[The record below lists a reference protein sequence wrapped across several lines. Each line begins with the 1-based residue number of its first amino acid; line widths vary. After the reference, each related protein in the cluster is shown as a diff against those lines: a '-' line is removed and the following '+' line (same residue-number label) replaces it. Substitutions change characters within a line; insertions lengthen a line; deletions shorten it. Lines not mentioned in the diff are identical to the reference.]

1 MSDLEPSDLSHPQ
14 SSEALRNGSPVIFSM
29 MESILASPVKTI
41 IGLAVLSV
49 LVYLNSIGNGFAYDD
64 VLIIEKNP
72 LIRSVSN
79 IPRLFIIGYWDTW
92 YAGAAA
98 YRPFLMMTFALNYFV
113 SGAEAWSYHLVNV
126 LLHAANGCLLYFL
139 LIRYQVSLSL
149 AAVAGIIFAIHPV
162 HTEAVSN
169 VIGRGEVLAAF
180 WCGMSWLCWK
190 EYQEA
195 ARPFRKYGLLL
206 AASGAYLIGLL
217 TKESIIVLPVLL
229 FGLDLFRADRVTE
242 LRQFGVR
249 FLKQAVPYLGFVG
262 GLAIYFGLR
271 SMAGQI
277 LSQSSEISLPEMAKL
292 SSWGRLCTMASMSL
306 EYFRL
311 LVIGY
316 PLRPY
321 YDPLAF
327 GVLSSPN
334 WRSWLGL
341 FGVIGLALGAIVAYR
356 RAPIVTFAIGFVFV
370 TLGLFSNIV
379 FLVGSLVAERFLY
392 LPSVGYAILIAWFA
406 ERYVFSAFRT
416 GKPALG
422 QFLPAVVLLVCC
434 VGYIGITTR
443 RNLDWANNEALF
455 TRFIETDPKSSLGYT
470 IVGDIFLQRGEL
482 PEARRLFDTCLTLSP
497 SSFAGHWGLCQI
509 DFQEGKVLDCRKRID
524 FLLGFEPPQLLP
536 PADDWAQVHML
547 NARLSVQEQNWEKA
561 IIEADRAVTL
571 SPVVPDAQLL
581 AADIRVQA
589 NQMDTALRLYQA
601 LIRQYPDFDRGF
613 NNYGVVLLRLGKL
626 TEAEI
631 QFQQALRLNPDS
643 TVAARNLGLVQ
654 SRLQSVPK

>member
-1 MSDLEPSDLSHPQ
+1 
-14 SSEALRNGSPVIFSM
+14 
-29 MESILASPVKTI
+29 
-41 IGLAVLSV
+41 
-49 LVYLNSIGNGFAYDD
+49 
-64 VLIIEKNP
+64 
-72 LIRSVSN
+72 
-79 IPRLFIIGYWDTW
+79 
-92 YAGAAA
+92 
-98 YRPFLMMTFALNYFV
+98 
-113 SGAEAWSYHLVNV
+113 
-126 LLHAANGCLLYFL
+126 
-139 LIRYQVSLSL
+139 
-149 AAVAGIIFAIHPV
+149 
-162 HTEAVSN
+162 
-169 VIGRGEVLAAF
+169 
-180 WCGMSWLCWK
+180 
-190 EYQEA
+190 
-195 ARPFRKYGLLL
+195 
-206 AASGAYLIGLL
+206 
-217 TKESIIVLPVLL
+217 
-229 FGLDLFRADRVTE
+229 
-242 LRQFGVR
+242 
-249 FLKQAVPYLGFVG
+249 
-262 GLAIYFGLR
+262 
-271 SMAGQI
+271 MAGQI

-292 SSWGRLCTMASMSL
+292 SSWGRLSTMASMSL

-321 YDPLAF
+321 YDPLSF

-334 WRSWLGL
+334 WRSWLGV
-341 FGVIGLALGAIVAYR
+341 FGVTGLALGAILAYR
-356 RAPIVTFAIGFVFV
+356 RAPIVTFAIGFFFI

-392 LPSVGYAILIAWFA
+392 LPSVGYAIMIAWLA
-406 ERYVFSAFRT
+406 ERYVFSAVRT
-416 GKPALG
+416 TKPALG

-470 IVGDIFLQRGEL
+470 ILGDIFLKRGEL
-482 PEARRLFDTCLTLSP
+482 PQARRLFDNCLTLSP

-509 DFQEGKVLDCRKRID
+509 DFQEGKALDCRKRID
-524 FLLGFEPPQLLP
+524 FLLGFEPPRLLP

-547 NARLSVQEQNWEKA
+547 NARLWTLEKNWEKA
-561 IIEADRAVTL
+561 VTEADRAAVL

-589 NQMDTALRLYQA
+589 NQLDAALKMYQA
-601 LIRQYPDFDRGF
+601 LTHQYPDFDRGF

-626 TEAEI
+626 TEAEA

>member
-1 MSDLEPSDLSHPQ
+1 MSDLEPSDLSSPQ
-14 SSEALRNGSPVIFSM
+14 PSEVLPNRSPAMFSM
-29 MESILASPVKTI
+29 VESVLTSPVKTI

-72 LIRSVSN
+72 LLRSVSN
-79 IPRLFIIGYWDTW
+79 IPRLFLIGYWDTW

-98 YRPFLMMTFALNYFV
+98 YRPFLMMTFVLNYAV
-113 SGAEAWSYHLVNV
+113 SGTEAWSYHLVNV
-126 LLHAANGCLLYFL
+126 LLHAANSCLLYFL
-139 LIRYQVSLSL
+139 LIRYQVSLSV
-149 AAVAGIIFAIHPV
+149 AAIAGLIFAIHPV

-180 WCGMSWLCWK
+180 CCGVSWLCWK
-190 EYQEA
+190 EYQETSQ
-195 ARPFRKYGLLL
+195 PFLKYGLFL
-206 AASGAYLIGLL
+206 AASGAYLVGLL

-229 FGLDLFRADRVTE
+229 FGLDLFWAERVAE
-242 LRQFGVR
+242 WRQFGGR
-249 FLKQAVPYLGFVG
+249 FLKLAAPYLGFVG
-262 GLAIYFGLR
+262 GLAIYFWLR

-292 SSWGRLCTMASMSL
+292 SYWGRAATMASMSL

-392 LPSVGYAILIAWFA
+392 LPSVGYAILIAWLA
-406 ERYVFSAFRT
+406 EQYVFSAFRSD
-416 GKPALG
+416 KPASGRLIA
-422 QFLPAVVLLVCC
+422 AVVLLVWC
-434 VGYIGITTR
+434 VGYIGITAR

-455 TRFIETDPKSSLGYT
+455 TRFIETDPKSSLG
-470 IVGDIFLQRGEL
+470 
-482 PEARRLFDTCLTLSP
+482 
-497 SSFAGHWGLCQI
+497 
-509 DFQEGKVLDCRKRID
+509 
-524 FLLGFEPPQLLP
+524 
-536 PADDWAQVHML
+536 
-547 NARLSVQEQNWEKA
+547 
-561 IIEADRAVTL
+561 
-571 SPVVPDAQLL
+571 
-581 AADIRVQA
+581 
-589 NQMDTALRLYQA
+589 
-601 LIRQYPDFDRGF
+601 
-613 NNYGVVLLRLGKL
+613 
-626 TEAEI
+626 
-631 QFQQALRLNPDS
+631 
-643 TVAARNLGLVQ
+643 
-654 SRLQSVPK
+654 

>member
-14 SSEALRNGSPVIFSM
+14 PSKAPQNEFPAMFSM
-29 MESILASPVKTI
+29 VESVLASPVKTI

-79 IPRLFIIGYWDTW
+79 VPKLFVIGYWDTW

-98 YRPFLMMTFALNYFV
+98 YRPFLMMTFVLNYAA
-113 SGAEAWSYHLVNV
+113 SGTEAWSYHLVNV
-126 LLHAANGCLLYFL
+126 LLHAANSCLLYFL
-139 LIRYQVSLSL
+139 LVRYQVSFSI
-149 AAVAGIIFAIHPV
+149 ATVAGLIFAIHPV

-180 WCGMSWLCWK
+180 CCGVSWLCWK
-190 EYQEA
+190 EYQDA
-195 ARPFRKYGLLL
+195 SSSFRKYGLFL

-229 FGLDLFRADRVTE
+229 LGLDLFRADRVAE

-249 FLKQAVPYLGFVG
+249 FFKLAVPYLGFVG

-292 SSWGRLCTMASMSL
+292 SYWGRLATMASMSL

-311 LVIGY
+311 LAIGY

-321 YDPLAF
+321 YDPLTF

-341 FGVIGLALGAIVAYR
+341 LGVSGLGLGAMFAYR

-392 LPSVGYAILIAWFA
+392 LPSVGYAILIAWLV
-406 ERYVFSAFRT
+406 EQYVVSAFRSD
-416 GKPALG
+416 KPDVGRLIA
-422 QFLPAVVLLVCC
+422 AVVLLVWC
-434 VGYIGITTR
+434 VGYIGITAR
-443 RNLDWANNEALF
+443 RNLDWDNNEALF
-455 TRFIETDPKSSLGYT
+455 TRFVETDPKSSLGYT
-470 IVGDIFLQRGEL
+470 ILGDIFFRRGEL
-482 PEARRLFDTCLTLSP
+482 PDARRLFEHCLTLAP

-509 DFQEGKVLDCRKRID
+509 DFQEGKTLDCRKRID
-524 FLLGFEPPQLLP
+524 FLLGFEPPQLVP

-547 NARLSVQEQNWEKA
+547 NARLWTLEKDWDKA
-561 IIEADRAVTL
+561 MVEADRAVTL

-589 NQMDTALRLYQA
+589 NQMDSALRLYQA
-601 LIRQYPDFDRGF
+601 LIRQFPDFDRGF

-626 TEAEI
+626 TEAET

-654 SRLQSVPK
+654 SRLQAVPK

>member
-1 MSDLEPSDLSHPQ
+1 MSDLQPAEVLQPSGGIQ
-14 SSEALRNGSPVIFSM
+14 SESPGIISLLGSVFT
-29 MESILASPVKTI
+29 SPVKTMA
-41 IGLAVLSV
+41 GLAILSV
-49 LVYLNSIGNGFAYDD
+49 FVYLNSIGNGFAYDD
-64 VLIIEKNP
+64 VLIIEKNL
-72 LIRSVSN
+72 LIRSVFN
-79 IPRLFIIGYWDTW
+79 IPKLFMIGYWDTW

-98 YRPFLMMTFALNYFV
+98 YRPFLMMTFVLNYAV
-113 SGAEAWSYHLVNV
+113 SGTDAWSYHLFNV
-126 LLHAANGCLLYFL
+126 LLHAANSCLLYFL
-139 LIRYQVSLSL
+139 LVRYQVSLSL
-149 AAVAGIIFAIHPV
+149 AAVAGIIFAVHPV

-169 VIGRGEVLAAF
+169 VIGRGELLAAF
-180 WCGMSWLCWK
+180 WCGVSWLCWK

-195 ARPFRKYGLLL
+195 SSPFRKYGLFL

-217 TKESIIVLPVLL
+217 TKESIIVLPILL
-229 FGLDLFRADRVTE
+229 FGVDLFRVDRVAE
-242 LRQFGVR
+242 LRQFGER
-249 FLKQAVPYLGFVG
+249 FLKLAVPYLGFVG

-292 SSWGRLCTMASMSL
+292 SYWGRLATMASMSL

-311 LVIGY
+311 LIVGY

-321 YDPLAF
+321 YDPLTF

-392 LPSVGYAILIAWFA
+392 LPSVGYAILIAWLA
-406 ERYVFSAFRT
+406 EQYVFSAFRSD
-416 GKPALG
+416 KPASGRLIA
-422 QFLPAVVLLVCC
+422 AVVLLVWC
-434 VGYIGITTR
+434 VGYIGITAR

-470 IVGDIFLQRGEL
+470 IVGDIFFRRGEI
-482 PEARRLFDTCLTLSP
+482 PEARRLFEHCLTLSP

-509 DFQEGKVLDCRKRID
+509 DFQEGKALDCRKRVD

-547 NARLSVQEQNWEKA
+547 NARLLAQAQNWEKA
-561 IIEADRAVTL
+561 IIAADRAVVL

-581 AADIRVQA
+581 AADIRAQA
-589 NQMDTALRLYQA
+589 NQIDSALRLYQA
-601 LIRQYPDFDRGF
+601 LIRQYPNFDRGL
-613 NNYGVVLLRLGKL
+613 NNYGVILLRLGKL
-626 TEAEI
+626 TEAEA

>member
-1 MSDLEPSDLSHPQ
+1 MSDLQPAEVLQPSGGIQ
-14 SSEALRNGSPVIFSM
+14 SESPGIISLLGSVFT
-29 MESILASPVKTI
+29 SPVKTMA
-41 IGLAVLSV
+41 GLAILSV
-49 LVYLNSIGNGFAYDD
+49 FVYLNSIGNGFAYDD
-64 VLIIEKNP
+64 VLIIEKNL
-72 LIRSVSN
+72 LIRSVFN
-79 IPRLFIIGYWDTW
+79 IPKLFMIGYWDTW

-98 YRPFLMMTFALNYFV
+98 YRPFLMMTFVLNYAV
-113 SGAEAWSYHLVNV
+113 SGTDAWSYHLFNV
-126 LLHAANGCLLYFL
+126 LLHAANSCLLYFL
-139 LIRYQVSLSL
+139 LVRYQVSLSL
-149 AAVAGIIFAIHPV
+149 AAVAGIIFAVHPV

-169 VIGRGEVLAAF
+169 VIGRGELLAAF
-180 WCGMSWLCWK
+180 WCGVSWLCWK

-195 ARPFRKYGLLL
+195 SSPFRKYGLFL

-217 TKESIIVLPVLL
+217 TKESIIVLPILL
-229 FGLDLFRADRVTE
+229 FGVDLFRVDRVAE
-242 LRQFGVR
+242 LRQFGER
-249 FLKQAVPYLGFVG
+249 FLKLAVPYLGFVG

-292 SSWGRLCTMASMSL
+292 SYWGRLATMASMSL

-311 LVIGY
+311 LIVGY

-321 YDPLAF
+321 YDPLTF

-392 LPSVGYAILIAWFA
+392 LPSVGYAILIAWLA
-406 ERYVFSAFRT
+406 EQYVFSAFRSD
-416 GKPALG
+416 KPASGRLIA
-422 QFLPAVVLLVCC
+422 AVVLLVWC
-434 VGYIGITTR
+434 VGYIGITAR

-470 IVGDIFLQRGEL
+470 IVGDIFFRRGEI
-482 PEARRLFDTCLTLSP
+482 PEARRLFEHCLTLSP

-509 DFQEGKVLDCRKRID
+509 DFQEGKALDCRKRVD

-547 NARLSVQEQNWEKA
+547 NARLLAQEQNWEKA
-561 IIEADRAVTL
+561 IIAADRAVVL

-581 AADIRVQA
+581 AADIRAQA
-589 NQMDTALRLYQA
+589 NQIDSALRLYQA
-601 LIRQYPDFDRGF
+601 LIRQYPNFDRGL
-613 NNYGVVLLRLGKL
+613 NNYGVILLRLGKL
-626 TEAEI
+626 TEAEA

>member
-1 MSDLEPSDLSHPQ
+1 MSDLQPAEVLQPSGGIQ
-14 SSEALRNGSPVIFSM
+14 SESPGIISLLGSVFT
-29 MESILASPVKTI
+29 SPAKTMA
-41 IGLAVLSV
+41 GLAILSMF
-49 LVYLNSIGNGFAYDD
+49 VYLNSIGNGFAYDD
-64 VLIIEKNP
+64 VLIIEKNL
-72 LIRSVSN
+72 LIRSVFN
-79 IPRLFIIGYWDTW
+79 IPKLFMIGYWDTW

-98 YRPFLMMTFALNYFV
+98 YRPFLMMTFVLNYAV
-113 SGAEAWSYHLVNV
+113 SGTEAWSYHLVNV
-126 LLHAANGCLLYFL
+126 LLHAANSCLLYFL
-139 LIRYQVSLSL
+139 LIRYQVRLSL

-180 WCGMSWLCWK
+180 WCGVSWLCWK
-190 EYQEA
+190 EYQETSS
-195 ARPFRKYGLLL
+195 PFRKYGLFL

-229 FGLDLFRADRVTE
+229 FGLDLFRVDRVAE
-242 LRQFGVR
+242 LRQFGGR
-249 FLKQAVPYLGFVG
+249 FLKLAVPYLGFVG

-277 LSQSSEISLPEMAKL
+277 LSQSSEISLSEMAKL
-292 SSWGRLCTMASMSL
+292 SYWGRLATMASMGL

-311 LVIGY
+311 LIVGY

-321 YDPLAF
+321 YDPLTF

-341 FGVIGLALGAIVAYR
+341 FGVIGLALGAVVAYR

-392 LPSVGYAILIAWFA
+392 LPSVGYALLIAWLA
-406 ERYVFSAFRT
+406 EQYVFSAFRSD
-416 GKPALG
+416 KPASG
-422 QFLPAVVLLVCC
+422 RFIAAVVLLVWC
-434 VGYIGITTR
+434 VGYIGITAR
-443 RNLDWANNEALF
+443 RNLDWANNEVLF

-470 IVGDIFLQRGEL
+470 ILGDIFFRRGEI
-482 PEARRLFDTCLTLSP
+482 PEARHLFENCLSRSP

-509 DFQEGKVLDCRKRID
+509 DFQEGKALDCRKRVD

-536 PADDWAQVHML
+536 PANDWAQVHML
-547 NARLSVQEQNWEKA
+547 NARLLAQEQNWGKA
-561 IIEADRAVTL
+561 ILEADRAVVL

-589 NQMDTALRLYQA
+589 NQMDAALRLYQA
-601 LIRQYPDFDRGF
+601 LIRQYPDFDRGL

-626 TEAEI
+626 TEAEA

>member
-1 MSDLEPSDLSHPQ
+1 MSDLQPAEVLQPSGGIQ
-14 SSEALRNGSPVIFSM
+14 SESPGIISLLGSVFT
-29 MESILASPVKTI
+29 SPVKTMA
-41 IGLAVLSV
+41 GLAILSV
-49 LVYLNSIGNGFAYDD
+49 FVYLNSIGNGFAYDD
-64 VLIIEKNP
+64 VLIIEKNL
-72 LIRSVSN
+72 LIRSVFN
-79 IPRLFIIGYWDTW
+79 IPKLFMIGYWDTW

-98 YRPFLMMTFALNYFV
+98 YRPFLMMTFVLNYAV
-113 SGAEAWSYHLVNV
+113 SGTDAWSYHLFNV
-126 LLHAANGCLLYFL
+126 LLHAANSCLLYFL
-139 LIRYQVSLSL
+139 LVRYQVSLSL
-149 AAVAGIIFAIHPV
+149 AAVAGIIFAVHPV

-169 VIGRGEVLAAF
+169 VIGRGELLAAF
-180 WCGMSWLCWK
+180 WCGVSWLCWK

-195 ARPFRKYGLLL
+195 SSPFRKYGLFL

-217 TKESIIVLPVLL
+217 TKESIIVLPILL
-229 FGLDLFRADRVTE
+229 FGVDLFRADRVAE
-242 LRQFGVR
+242 LRQFGER
-249 FLKQAVPYLGFVG
+249 FLKLAVPYLGFVG

-292 SSWGRLCTMASMSL
+292 SYWGRLATMASMSL

-311 LVIGY
+311 LIVGY

-321 YDPLAF
+321 YDPLTF

-392 LPSVGYAILIAWFA
+392 LPSVGYAILIAWLA
-406 ERYVFSAFRT
+406 EQYVFSAFRSD
-416 GKPALG
+416 KPASG
-422 QFLPAVVLLVCC
+422 QLIAAVVLLVWC
-434 VGYIGITTR
+434 VGYIGITAR

-470 IVGDIFLQRGEL
+470 IVGDIFFRRGEI
-482 PEARRLFDTCLTLSP
+482 PEARRLFEHCLTLSP

-509 DFQEGKVLDCRKRID
+509 DFQEGKALDCRKRVD

-547 NARLSVQEQNWEKA
+547 NARLLAQEQNWEKA
-561 IIEADRAVTL
+561 IIAADRAVVL

-581 AADIRVQA
+581 AADIRAQA
-589 NQMDTALRLYQA
+589 NQIDSALRLYQA
-601 LIRQYPDFDRGF
+601 LIRQYPNFDRGL
-613 NNYGVVLLRLGKL
+613 NNYGVILLRLGKL
-626 TEAEI
+626 TEAEA